1 MNDRDGCRVDGID
14 PGVRA
19 VFANALERAG
29 IGTSAN
35 ASGDDNA
42 AHFDDAFAR
51 STSLEARIAGTCR
64 QGFDPRT
71 RAPPRLARR
80 SSSKAVRARVGR
92 AIHPPNE
99 DDHEPEPDKC

>member
-35 ASGDDNA
+35 VSGDDNA

-71 RAPPRLARR
+71 RAPPACAAKQQQGRAR
-80 SSSKAVRARVGR
+80 SSRAR
-92 AIHPPNE
+92 HPPTQRGR
-99 DDHEPEPDKC
+99 P